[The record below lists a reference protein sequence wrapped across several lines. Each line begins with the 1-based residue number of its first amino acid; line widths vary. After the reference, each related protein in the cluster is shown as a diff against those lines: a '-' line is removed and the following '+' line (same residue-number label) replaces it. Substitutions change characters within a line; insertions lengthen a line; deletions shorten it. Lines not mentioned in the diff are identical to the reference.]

1 MAYGL
6 RIWDASGILALD
18 ISDRITRVHSIHS
31 LSAGP
36 NTSTF
41 YAESGVTADGSW
53 GATIGSVAGFAT
65 VSIESGGFRVMN
77 KSGVN
82 ITSLKVMLIQL

>member
-18 ISDRITRVHSIHS
+18 ISDRITRIHSIYN

-41 YAESGVTADGSW
+41 YAVSGVTANGSW
-53 GATIGSVAGFAT
+53 CATIGSIAGFAT
-65 VSIESGGFRVMN
+65 VSIESGGFRV
-77 KSGVN
+77 
-82 ITSLKVMLIQL
+82 IIKVG